1 MEYSEELKRLI
12 DLEMEGSA
20 DNDFSETTTD
30 SNLNLFSQ
38 EFFENFAS
46 NHSWNLDG

>member
-1 MEYSEELKRLI
+1 MI
-12 DLEMEGSA
+12 
-20 DNDFSETTTD
+20 FSETTTD

-46 NHSWNLDG
+46 NHSWEPGWLADLEKNHGQN